1 MKHGTITMATSGGC
15 SCSPCRTV
23 QTRYVK
29 QWRLARQRG
38 HEFQVSSLP
47 TRRKIGAL
55 WAIGVTS
62 TMIADAAGYS
72 SRASISNTMKK
83 PIILARTEERFE
95 QAYRAL
101 EMTVVPPS
109 AGATAARNKAKRQGW
124 LPPLAYDDIHE
135 GVVARSERT
144 VKTAPRN
151 RLDFLEVE
159 YVLQYADWEYAKTS
173 LSPLEKAE
181 VVRLWVAEGRSEAEL
196 CRLTGWKEGRY
207 RSTTHIHQE
216 AS

>member
-1 MKHGTITMATSGGC
+1 LNHGTITMATTGGC
-15 SCSPCRTV
+15 SCGPCRSA

-62 TMIADAAGYS
+62 TMIADEAGYS

-101 EMTVVPPS
+101 EMTIVPPS
-109 AGATAARNKAKRQGW
+109 RGASAARAKAKRQGW
-124 LPPLAYDDIHE
+124 LPPLAYDDIHQ
-135 GVVARSERT
+135 GIIARSERSP
-144 VKTAPRN
+144 KTAPRN
-151 RLDFLEVE
+151 RLDHLEVE

-181 VVRLWVAEGRSEAEL
+181 VVRLWLAEGRSEAEL

-207 RSTTHIHQE
+207 RQPNTHQE

>member
-1 MKHGTITMATSGGC
+1 MATTGGC
-15 SCSPCRTV
+15 NEPCCRAV

-55 WAIGVTS
+55 WAIGVT
-62 TMIADAAGYS
+62 TTEIAEAAGYT
-72 SRASISNTMKK
+72 SRASISNVMKR
-83 PIILARTEERFE
+83 PVILARTEERIE
-95 QAYRAL
+95 QAYRKL
-101 EMTVVPPS
+101 EMAIVPPS
-109 AGATAARNKAKRQGW
+109 RPATRARTRARQQGW

-135 GVVARSERT
+135 GVVARSEREP
-144 VKTAPRN
+144 KTAPRH
-151 RLDFLEVE
+151 RLDELEVD
-159 YVLQYADWEYAKTS
+159 YVMQYADWEYAKTS

-181 VVRLWVAEGRSEAEL
+181 VIRRWLADGHSEAEL

-207 RSTTHIHQE
+207 RTNQPIQE